1 MLSPAELMPIGELA
15 RRVGRSASSIRY
27 YEQIGL
33 LPAPARQYGQRRYDA
48 DTVRR
53 LTVIAAAQR
62 AGLTLDEIRAL
73 FDAAHSDDSAGPG
86 ARPSETPGIS
96 AGPEGR
102 PPETPGISTG
112 PVERPPGTSSN
123 SAAVEQ
129 LRQIA
134 ERKLPELTATIERSM
149 VVRDWLR
156 AAARCECP
164 SLYDC
169 ALFADANALP
179 EPALPT
185 PAALP

>member
-1 MLSPAELMPIGELA
+1 MSSSAELMPIGDLA
-15 RRVGRSASSIRY
+15 RRAGRSASSIRY

-48 DTVRR
+48 DAVRR

-62 AGLTLDEIRAL
+62 AGLTLDEIRTL
-73 FDAAHSDDSAGPG
+73 FDAARADNSADPG
-86 ARPSETPGIS
+86 
-96 AGPEGR
+96 GR
-102 PPETPGISTG
+102 PPGPPGMAGNPGI
-112 PVERPPGTSSN
+112 

-129 LRQIA
+129 LRQVA
-134 ERKLPELTATIERSM
+134 ERKLPELTAMIERSM

-169 ALFADANALP
+169 ALFDDGAHTTNS
-179 EPALPT
+179 T
-185 PAALP
+185 S

>member
-1 MLSPAELMPIGELA
+1 MLSAQLMSIGELA
-15 RRVGRSASSIRY
+15 RRADRSASSIRY

-73 FDAAHSDDSAGPG
+73 FDAAHGDDSA
-86 ARPSETPGIS
+86 AI
-96 AGPEGR
+96 
-102 PPETPGISTG
+102 
-112 PVERPPGTSSN
+112 
-123 SAAVEQ
+123 EQ
-129 LRQIA
+129 LRQVA
-134 ERKLPELTATIERSM
+134 ERKLPELTAMIERSM

-156 AAARCECP
+156 AAAKCECP

-169 ALFADANALP
+169 ALFDNA
-179 EPALPT
+179 E
-185 PAALP
+185 